1 MKKCLEEA
9 QRNQSRSIAFPAFG
23 TGNLGFPRNVVA
35 KEMFK
40 AVENFQKDC
49 PKTSVNDVRFIV
61 YQMDSQTFQVKRSEI
76 FFHLILI
83 ALLYL

>member
-9 QRNQSRSIAFPAFG
+9 QQNDYQSIAFPAFG

-40 AVENFQKDC
+40 AVEYFQKDC
-49 PKTSVNDVRFIV
+49 SKTSVKDVRFIV
-61 YQMDSQTFQVKRSEI
+61 YQMDSQTLQV
-76 FFHLILI
+76 
-83 ALLYL
+83 